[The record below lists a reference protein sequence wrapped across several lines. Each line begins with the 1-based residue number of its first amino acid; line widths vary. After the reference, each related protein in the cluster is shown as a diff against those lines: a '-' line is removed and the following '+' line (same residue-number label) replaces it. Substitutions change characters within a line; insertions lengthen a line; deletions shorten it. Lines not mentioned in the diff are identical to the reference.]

1 MGKKTMAT
9 TNRFWQFRN
18 VSEEEAELRISGEIV
33 SDDDA
38 WIYEWFE
45 IQHTAPNPFREA
57 LAQYKG
63 KNLTVWIDSWG
74 GDVLAAAGIYNAL
87 KEHRG
92 KVTVKID
99 GKAVSAASVIAM
111 AGDEVFMSPVG
122 IMMIHNPWTFAKGEA
137 KDMRHVA
144 DVLDEIKDTII
155 NAYQL
160 KTGLS
165 RNKISRM
172 MDEETWMSAKKAVSE
187 GFADGILYTDN
198 AATEEDDATV
208 QNAFSFSRLAI
219 QNSVNAAMR
228 RFLEKWQNIH
238 AQNIHT
244 ELNTKSEE
252 GPALDG
258 LEIKN
263 LKDLKKHFPD
273 LCNELEKE
281 AREQERNR
289 IKEIDEISATIDPA
303 LVAKAKYDE
312 PMTAQELAFEALKA
326 DAKKGSEYI
335 ANREKEIQNSGAGK
349 VKAVATDIE
358 NKEELDEFVDKIAA
372 SANEKRKKGSVTV
385 ND

>member
-1 MGKKTMAT
+1 MGKKTTT

-45 IQHTAPNPFREA
+45 IQHTAPNAFREA
-57 LAQYKG
+57 LAQYRG

-74 GDVLAAAGIYNAL
+74 GDVFAAAGIYNAL
-87 KEHRG
+87 KEHDG
-92 KVTVKID
+92 KVTVKVD
-99 GKAVSAASVIAM
+99 GKAVSAASIIAM
-111 AGDEVFMSPVG
+111 SGDEVLMSPVG
-122 IMMIHNPWTFAKGEA
+122 MMMIHNPLTGVIGEA
-137 KDMRHVA
+137 KDLRHVA
-144 DVLDEIKDTII
+144 DVLDEVKEAII
-155 NAYQL
+155 NAYQT

-165 RNKISRM
+165 RNKIARM

-187 GFADGILYTDN
+187 GFADGILYTDDT
-198 AATEEDDATV
+198 ATGEDGATV

-219 QNSVNAAMR
+219 QHSANAATR
-228 RFLEKWQNIH
+228 RFLEKWKNIH
-238 AQNIHT
+238 AQNIHAKS
-244 ELNTKSEE
+244 NTKSEE

-263 LKDLKKHFPD
+263 LEDLKKHFPD
-273 LCNELEKE
+273 LCNELENE

-289 IKEIDEISATIDPA
+289 IKEIDEISATIDPT

-312 PMTAQELAFEALKA
+312 PMTAQQLAFEALKA
-326 DAKKGSEYI
+326 DAKKGREYI
-335 ANREKEIQNSGAGK
+335 ENREQEIQNSGATK

-358 NKEELDEFVDKIAA
+358 NNEELDAIADKIAA
-372 SANEKRKKGSVTV
+372 SANEKRKNGSVTI
-385 ND
+385 NG